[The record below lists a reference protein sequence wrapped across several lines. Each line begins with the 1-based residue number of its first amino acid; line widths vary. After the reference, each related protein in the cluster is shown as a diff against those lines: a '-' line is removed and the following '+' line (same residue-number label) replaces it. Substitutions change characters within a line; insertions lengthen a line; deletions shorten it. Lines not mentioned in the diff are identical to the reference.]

1 MTHGPHH
8 PPTAWP
14 WPSPR
19 GCRRGA
25 TDGAHH
31 SHRHGGATNPDGSL
45 GPARPRPGT
54 AASATPSSRTDAST
68 RPRTPIPGFL
78 LKRGRYTKFDAPDA
92 VVQTVPFGINNRGV
106 IVGKFTTADGVDH
119 GFRRDARG
127 TVHHHRRPRRRRDPA
142 HQDQRPRPDRRV
154 HSDTSPDL
162 GDRPDSD
169 PTAPTFKLRGFLL
182 DRHGRFTRL
191 DFPGSRSGQARS
203 INDRGQVVGEYQDT
217 AGSYHGYVWER
228 GGFRTID
235 APGAAGTSL
244 FDSNDRGQLLGIRL
258 QLDGTIRGFLLD
270 RGRFTTFD
278 GPGGPVTYAVGI
290 NEAGQIVGLSFDPAD
305 LTTISGFLRDARGR
319 LSAINRP
326 GAISTAPFGIN
337 NRGQIVG
344 LAQAPGAAPGR
355 QPEGH
360 PPMGRMA

>member
-127 TVHHHRRPRRRRDPA
+127 
-142 HQDQRPRPDRRV
+142 
-154 HSDTSPDL
+154 
-162 GDRPDSD
+162 
-169 PTAPTFKLRGFLL
+169 
-182 DRHGRFTRL
+182 RFTTI
-191 DFPGSRSGQARS
+191 DVPGAAATQLTK
-203 INDRGQVVGEYQDT
+203 INDRGQIVGYT
-217 AGSYHGYVWER
+217 A
-228 GGFRTID
+228 
-235 APGAAGTSL
+235 APTATDPFLAGA
-244 FDSNDRGQLLGIRL
+244 
-258 QLDGTIRGFLLD
+258 RGFLLA
-270 RGRFTTFD
+270 RGARGPFTPID
-278 GPGGPVTYAVGI
+278 VPGAPRTIVYGL
-290 NEAGQIVGLSFDPAD
+290 NDAGAIVGQYEN
-305 LTTISGFLRDARGR
+305 T
-319 LSAINRP
+319 N
-326 GAISTAPFGIN
+326 
-337 NRGQIVG
+337 
-344 LAQAPGAAPGR
+344 AAPSPGS
-355 QPEGH
+355 GGA
-360 PPMGRMA
+360 PPMGRIA

>member
-68 RPRTPIPGFL
+68 RPRTPISGFL

-127 TVHHHRRPRRRRDPA
+127 
-142 HQDQRPRPDRRV
+142 
-154 HSDTSPDL
+154 
-162 GDRPDSD
+162 
-169 PTAPTFKLRGFLL
+169 
-182 DRHGRFTRL
+182 RFTTI
-191 DFPGSRSGQARS
+191 DVPGAAATQLTK
-203 INDRGQVVGEYQDT
+203 INDRGQIAGFTLDDPVTLAGARGFLLARGVGGPFTPVD
-217 AGSYHGYVWER
+217 V
-228 GGFRTID
+228 
-235 APGAAGTSL
+235 PGAPRNLVRGL
-244 FDSNDRGQLLGIRL
+244 NDRGQL
-258 QLDGTIRGFLLD
+258 
-270 RGRFTTFD
+270 
-278 GPGGPVTYAVGI
+278 VGSYE
-290 NEAGQIVGLSFDPAD
+290 NTVS
-305 LTTISGFLRDARGR
+305 
-319 LSAINRP
+319 
-326 GAISTAPFGIN
+326 
-337 NRGQIVG
+337 V
-344 LAQAPGAAPGR
+344 
-355 QPEGH
+355 
-360 PPMGRMA
+360 

>member
-154 HSDTSPDL
+154 HSGAHRHRPLL
-162 GDRPDSD
+162 GRGPRVPAGQGARGPFTPIDVPG
-169 PTAPTFKLRGFLL
+169 APRTIVYGLNDAGAIV
-182 DRHGRFTRL
+182 GQYENTNAAPS
-191 DFPGSRSGQARS
+191 PGS
-203 INDRGQVVGEYQDT
+203 
-217 AGSYHGYVWER
+217 
-228 GGFRTID
+228 GG
-235 APGAAGTSL
+235 A
-244 FDSNDRGQLLGIRL
+244 
-258 QLDGTIRGFLLD
+258 
-270 RGRFTTFD
+270 
-278 GPGGPVTYAVGI
+278 
-290 NEAGQIVGLSFDPAD
+290 
-305 LTTISGFLRDARGR
+305 
-319 LSAINRP
+319 
-326 GAISTAPFGIN
+326 
-337 NRGQIVG
+337 
-344 LAQAPGAAPGR
+344 
-355 QPEGH
+355 
-360 PPMGRMA
+360 PPMGRIA

>member
-1 MTHGPHH
+1 MALITRPQPGRGLRLAVAGAVLLTALTTATATAA
-8 PPTAWP
+8 PPTPTGVSA
-14 WPSPR
+14 
-19 GCRRGA
+19 
-25 TDGAHH
+25 
-31 SHRHGGATNPDGSL
+31 
-45 GPARPRPGT
+45 PARPRPGT

-78 LKRGRYTKFDAPDA
+78 LKRGCYTRFDAPDA

-127 TVHHHRRPRRRRDPA
+127 RFTRIDVPGAKGTNATKINNRG
-142 HQDQRPRPDRRV
+142 QIV
-154 HSDTSPDL
+154 GVYSDTSPDL

-191 DFPGSRSGQARS
+191 DFPGSRSSQARS

-228 GGFRTID
+228 GRFRTID

-244 FDSNDRGQLLGIRL
+244 FDSNDCGQLLGIRL

-278 GPGGPVTYAVGI
+278 GSGGPVTYAVGI
-290 NEAGQIVGLSFDPAD
+290 NEA
-305 LTTISGFLRDARGR
+305 
-319 LSAINRP
+319 
-326 GAISTAPFGIN
+326 
-337 NRGQIVG
+337 GQIVG

>member
-127 TVHHHRRPRRRRDPA
+127 
-142 HQDQRPRPDRRV
+142 
-154 HSDTSPDL
+154 
-162 GDRPDSD
+162 
-169 PTAPTFKLRGFLL
+169 
-182 DRHGRFTRL
+182 RFTTI
-191 DFPGSRSGQARS
+191 DVPGAAATQLTK
-203 INDRGQVVGEYQDT
+203 INDRGQIVGYT
-217 AGSYHGYVWER
+217 A
-228 GGFRTID
+228 
-235 APGAAGTSL
+235 APTATDPFLAGA
-244 FDSNDRGQLLGIRL
+244 
-258 QLDGTIRGFLLD
+258 RGFLL
-270 RGRFTTFD
+270 
-278 GPGGPVTYAVGI
+278 
-290 NEAGQIVGLSFDPAD
+290 
-305 LTTISGFLRDARGR
+305 AR
-319 LSAINRP
+319 
-326 GAISTAPFGIN
+326 
-337 NRGQIVG
+337 
-344 LAQAPGAAPGR
+344 APGDPSPRSTSPARPEPSPTASTTPARSSASTRTPTPRRARARAVRRRWAA
-355 QPEGH
+355 
-360 PPMGRMA
+360 

>member
-68 RPRTPIPGFL
+68 RPRTPISGFL

-127 TVHHHRRPRRRRDPA
+127 
-142 HQDQRPRPDRRV
+142 
-154 HSDTSPDL
+154 
-162 GDRPDSD
+162 
-169 PTAPTFKLRGFLL
+169 
-182 DRHGRFTRL
+182 RFTTIDVTGAAATQL
-191 DFPGSRSGQARS
+191 TK
-203 INDRGQVVGEYQDT
+203 INDRGQIVGRYQT
-217 AGSYHGYVWER
+217 A
-228 GGFRTID
+228 
-235 APGAAGTSL
+235 
-244 FDSNDRGQLLGIRL
+244 
-258 QLDGTIRGFLLD
+258 
-270 RGRFTTFD
+270 
-278 GPGGPVTYAVGI
+278 PGGPFFR
-290 NEAGQIVGLSFDPAD
+290 GLLVD
-305 LTTISGFLRDARGR
+305 GGR
-319 LSAINRP
+319 LVRLDVP
-326 GAISTAPFGIN
+326 GAMYTQPLGIN
-337 NRGQIVG
+337 N
-344 LAQAPGAAPGR
+344 
-355 QPEGH
+355 
-360 PPMGRMA
+360 